1 MAANSPK
8 TPEPS
13 PKSFEEAPKIWGE
26 AEFPRGGP
34 QNPSRGAPTPPART
48 RLRNRRFAA
57 LRELLKGGEYFSEEQ
72 MRLRAPGLFHHY
84 IGRFRDPKS
93 APGPPKSAPG
103 PPQKP
108 WELLLSSLQEAA
120 LGDCPEEEEEEEEEE
135 DEDEDEDE
143 ERIPDEAERELLR
156 LEFTSRMYQSFLEG
170 QDSDFDY
177 SQVDEN
183 PELDNLDILSRDLGE
198 QNPPKT
204 PNPPQKNPKNPSK

>member
-103 PPQKP
+103 PPPK
-108 WELLLSSLQEAA
+108 A
-120 LGDCPEEEEEEEEEE
+120 LGAAAELPAGGGARGLPRFGAFWEEEEE

-183 PELDNLDILSRDLGE
+183 PELDNLDILSRDLE
-198 QNPPKT
+198 DRYFDEEEPSEA
-204 PNPPQKNPKNPSK
+204 PQLE